1 MYGSSYNYGLDSS
14 LGNSSS
20 IFNLESAGIWVII
33 SFVVALVG
41 GICLYFTVF
50 SDKNENNYKGFMA
63 KLYEF
68 IKFKKMYITTILK
81 VSYLILAIFIT
92 LSSFSLISTSFVGF
106 LLTLLFG
113 NLMLRIVYEFSLV
126 LLSIHENVSQINKK
140 MKK

>member
-1 MYGSSYNYGLDSS
+1 
-14 LGNSSS
+14 
-20 IFNLESAGIWVII
+20 
-33 SFVVALVG
+33 
-41 GICLYFTVF
+41 
-50 SDKNENNYKGFMA
+50 
-63 KLYEF
+63 
-68 IKFKKMYITTILK
+68 MYITTILK

-113 NLMLRIVYEFSLV
+113 NLTLRIVYEFSLV